1 MRRVVTE
8 DGMISFDWLYLESYG
23 NIIDFKKGGNWVIPT
38 VNFAPNVMCVRES
51 GRQPSTG

>member
-38 VNFAPNVMCVRES
+38 VNFAPNVM
-51 GRQPSTG
+51 